1 MILGQNSFQ
10 IVRYHDFSVE
20 RLQLFDQHGTHHE
33 KPRGML

>member
-20 RLQLFDQHGTHHE
+20 NLQPFDQDETHHE